1 MPSTLNPELTA
12 LLVCPACR
20 GDLVETHINGTLA
33 LLCAACSLAYPVR
46 DGIPVMLAE
55 EAISTVNRAGN
66 R

>member
-1 MPSTLNPELTA
+1 MPSTLNPELTT

-20 GDLVETHINGTLA
+20 GDLSETHIGETPA

-55 EAISTVNRAGN
+55 EAISTVNRKN
-66 R
+66 NP